1 MDDDS
6 NASSDV
12 VVVVATPEERRNRC
26 WMNGKGDIRSDF
38 DKFLQLAGT
47 LLRGQELSKLVV
59 QADFTI

>member
-1 MDDDS
+1 M
-6 NASSDV
+6 
-12 VVVVATPEERRNRC
+12 NR
-26 WMNGKGDIRSDF
+26 KGDIRSDF